1 MDAATHDPDAAA
13 TAVPVHL
20 VTVLYNSADCLA
32 AFVAS
37 LTGQECRHWRLIAVD
52 NASADTGAAILTGAA
67 DDRISVVR
75 NGRNL
80 GFARAANQ
88 GMRAALAAG
97 AEFVVLINNDTVLP
111 ADFLARFLAR
121 RIELRADVIAPRI
134 MNLHRPDTAWY
145 AGGHLEHD
153 WILRN
158 IHEPYDPQEKT
169 SVRTVDF
176 ASGCCLGI
184 SRHALSRAGMLDESF
199 FVYWEDTDFCMRLK
213 ALRIPIYYVGDVV
226 IFHEGG
232 HASGGEFSASF
243 NRLYFRSYIQVLRKH
258 FGLAVALRTILRIAL
273 KELGRPDKKWHR
285 LSAMLMAMAR
295 GLGAPLLPPARL

>member
-1 MDAATHDPDAAA
+1 MQTSTA
-13 TAVPVHL
+13 TAVPVYL

-37 LTGQECRHWRLIAVD
+37 LRGQECRHWRLIAVD

-75 NGRNL
+75 NDRNH

-88 GMRAALAAG
+88 GMRAALAEG

-111 ADFLARFLAR
+111 ADFLARFLALR
-121 RIELRADVIAPRI
+121 GELRADVIAPRI
-134 MNLHRPDTAWY
+134 MNLRRPDTAWY

-153 WILRN
+153 WIFRN
-158 IHEPYDPQEKT
+158 IHEPYDPQDKIP
-169 SVRTVDF
+169 VRTVEF

-184 SRHALSRAGMLDESF
+184 SRDALSLAGMLDESF
-199 FVYWEDTDFCMRLK
+199 FVYWEDTDFCLRLK
-213 ALRIPIYYVGDVV
+213 ALRTPIYYVGDVV

-232 HASGGEFSASF
+232 HTSGGEFSASF
-243 NRLYFRSYIQVLRKH
+243 NRLYFRSYIQILRKH

-273 KELGRPDKKWHR
+273 KELGRPDKKWRR
-285 LSAMLMAMAR
+285 LSAMLTAMVR